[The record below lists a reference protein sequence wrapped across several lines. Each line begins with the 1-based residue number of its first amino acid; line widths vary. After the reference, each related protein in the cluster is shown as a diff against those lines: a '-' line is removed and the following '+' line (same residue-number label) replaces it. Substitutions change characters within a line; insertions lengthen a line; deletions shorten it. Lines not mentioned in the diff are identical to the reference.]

1 LRFENSDSIL
11 QLSEKGRTGTKERQK
26 RTEEEPIHHSWI
38 GWRFKPWSMTEHIFN
53 DPGTAVGE
61 R

>member
-11 QLSEKGRTGTKERQK
+11 QLPEKGRNGDERKAEEK
-26 RTEEEPIHHSWI
+26 RGGGNSTQLGP
-38 GWRFKPWSMTEHIFN
+38 KPWSMTEHIFN